1 MADDDDEHL
10 KEVTQRLKQGLEV
23 KDRRF
28 RLKTY
33 KQVFLGTD
41 AVKFFLAEKYVAN
54 IADAVALG
62 SELMAAGVFQHCLRD
77 HPFENEP
84 LFYRFVDQDI
94 FHGGY
99 GLGKIVLHMSCIR
112 VGCEKPEATQ
122 LVLHIMIQSIPMKA
136 CVAFILA
143 QVYAVEGQPQALVA
157 GQHEVLAE
165 CRVPLT
171 EDGKGSSWADLLT
184 PQQSGGSQ
192 YDAQSLQASLPQ
204 EVVLQYDQGKKQCV
218 LSPLDSHNVK
228 LLDNVHPSQWTNP
241 DTADK

>member
-77 HPFENEP
+77 HPFKNEP

-99 GLGKIVLHMSCIR
+99 ELSKIVLHMSCIR

-122 LVLHIMIQSIPMKA
+122 LVLAHHDTINT
-136 CVAFILA
+136 
-143 QVYAVEGQPQALVA
+143 
-157 GQHEVLAE
+157 HESL
-165 CRVPLT
+165 CCIHPC
-171 EDGKGSSWADLLT
+171 SSL
-184 PQQSGGSQ
+184 
-192 YDAQSLQASLPQ
+192 
-204 EVVLQYDQGKKQCV
+204 CC
-218 LSPLDSHNVK
+218 
-228 LLDNVHPSQWTNP
+228 
-241 DTADK
+241 